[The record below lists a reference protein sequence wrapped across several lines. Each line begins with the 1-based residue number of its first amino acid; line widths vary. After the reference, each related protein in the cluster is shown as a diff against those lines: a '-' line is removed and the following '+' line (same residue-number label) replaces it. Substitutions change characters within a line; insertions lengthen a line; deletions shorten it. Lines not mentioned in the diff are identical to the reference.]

1 MSEGY
6 LLLVLGAVAGAVL
19 ASVITALVLRKTHAS
34 RLAAVQAGLTEN
46 LIELE
51 GKARSA
57 EAIADERRREI
68 EKKEIELADTRL
80 DLTSERE
87 AKARLE
93 EAQRRLEEE
102 IVRLGEMER
111 KLGETF
117 KALSYDALSKNSAE
131 FMKQA
136 EELIKLAE
144 EKLKTQAVEGTREL
158 EGKKELI
165 DKSIESIGK
174 TLSEVQRRIEE
185 VGKVSGEKITEVA
198 TLIKKHEEVTV
209 KLKDTTEHLGTAL
222 ASTKK
227 RGEWGERMAEDI
239 IRLVGMIEGVNYV
252 KQKTLD
258 TVSRRPDYTFFLPHD
273 LKINMD
279 VKFPMDNYMRYLNAA
294 SDHDRRR
301 HRDELLR
308 NARTMIRQV
317 TTREYINPAEQ
328 TVDYVIVFIPNEQV
342 YGFINEG
349 DTTIMDEALK
359 QKAVLCSPST
369 LYAVLAVVRQAVEN
383 FTLEQTASEI
393 LKLLAEFSKQW
404 TLYKEKFK
412 TMGERLDAARKEYD
426 SLTTTR
432 SNALERPLRKIEDLR
447 KQKSLS
453 LTDDANLDDLPVLRG
468 ET

>member
-1 MSEGY
+1 MSEGH
-6 LLLVLGAVAGAVL
+6 LLLFLGAVAGAGL
-19 ASVITALVLRKTHAS
+19 ASVITALALRKTHAS
-34 RLAAVQAGLTEN
+34 RLAAVQAGFTEN

-57 EAIADERRREI
+57 EAIAEERRREI
-68 EKKEIELADTRL
+68 EKKDIELADARSN
-80 DLTSERE
+80 LTIERE

-117 KALSYDALSKNSAE
+117 KALSYDALAKNSAE
-131 FMKQA
+131 FIKQA

-165 DKSIESIGK
+165 DKSIESVGK

-185 VGKVSGEKITEVA
+185 VGRVSGEKITEVA

-222 ASTKK
+222 ASAKK

-239 IRLVGMIEGVNYV
+239 IRLVGMMEGVNYV
-252 KQKTLD
+252 KQKALD
-258 TVSRRPDYTFFLPHD
+258 TTSRRPDYTFFLPHD

-279 VKFPMDNYMRYLNAA
+279 VKFPMDNYMNYLNAA

-301 HRDELLR
+301 YRDELLR

-317 TTREYINPAEQ
+317 TTRDYINPAEQ

-359 QKAVLCSPST
+359 QKAILCSPST

-404 TLYKEKFK
+404 ALYKEKFK
-412 TMGERLDAARKEYD
+412 TMGERIDAARKEYD
-426 SLTTTR
+426 LLTTTR

-447 KQKSLS
+447 KQRSLG
-453 LTDDANLDDLPVLRG
+453 LTDNENLDDLPVLRG